1 MQIKTILPLV
11 YLLITAAIL
20 PAQQNVTETEK
31 VMSFGS
37 RPCFRI
43 DFPGATTAILEEEWK
58 DWALKNHSAKLK
70 KKGGE
75 LYATELKSKQTGEEY
90 AVYSTIEKTSGGA
103 ALNVWFDLGASF
115 LNSRDNPSQAEDAK
129 KALQQFYYDIRHVTY
144 DEDIKKEEQKL
155 KLLEDENATMEKNA
169 LALQKSIDE
178 YKAKIKK
185 AEDSIAQLSKNQEA
199 SLLNIENQRKRIE
212 EMKKRKM
219 NVGSEGH

>member
-1 MQIKTILPLV
+1 MQTKTILPLLF
-11 YLLITAAIL
+11 LLAIAAVL
-20 PAQQNVTETEK
+20 PAQQNVQETNK

-43 DFPGATTAILEEEWK
+43 EFPGASTSTLEQEWK

-75 LYATELKSKQTGEEY
+75 LYATELKSKSTGEQY
-90 AVYSTIEKTSGGA
+90 AVYSTIEKTTSGA

-115 LNSRDNPSQAEDAK
+115 MNSRDNPALAKDAK

-144 DEDIKKEEQKL
+144 DEDIKKEEAKL
-155 KLLEDENATMEKNA
+155 KQLEDENAAMEKNA
-169 LALQKSIDE
+169 LALQKSIDD

-185 AEDSIAQLSKNQEA
+185 AEESIAQLSKNQEA

-212 EMKKRKM
+212 DMKKRKT
-219 NVGSEGH
+219 NVESEGH